1 MRVDTLV
8 QGHGVNAA
16 VLSKIL
22 ERLNTGDIVRAQILS
37 MTSGDLL
44 LRLFDG
50 SEISASV
57 AGGSEN
63 IDAKPGEFIE
73 LVVKGKNDNQLIL
86 EQLKNSEAVKAG
98 QAAGLKALIKALGLP
113 ASARNIEIAKE
124 IQSNNLSLNKETFE
138 KITDALI
145 RFKDVNAAKAVFL
158 IANKLGIEEKNISA
172 LKQLTDLR
180 VKISGSIK
188 ELLVHIDNIHDDDII
203 KDLAGK
209 LLSLEKQ
216 GLQTAMQAKNSPP
229 KASNADLLMNAL
241 SLGLER
247 EMPQTGKSQGFNNEA
262 LIKLLD
268 KIKTVVEQ
276 SRNVSP
282 RVLEK
287 TISSLDK
294 LVEGPRGAEAST
306 LERAGALKDSLVLAL
321 NGLKKPEAQHKQLQD
336 YLGVKTGEDIKPGE
350 GRDII
355 RQAFDK
361 LSVKIEPDG
370 LKGEINVKRLY
381 RELLAKLEVL
391 KEAAELPGLVQKNEI
406 ASRIESIENNI
417 RFMNQLNNCT
427 TYIQIPVSMPG
438 GIAAGE
444 LYVLKRDSK
453 RKRIDPENVTMLVS
467 LDTEN
472 IGKID
477 SLIGI
482 NKKNITLSV
491 RASDERVID
500 FIKGY
505 HKDLYERL
513 YEKGF
518 KLVDFKVRKTEED
531 VHLMSA
537 ERVAG
542 RELELNKG
550 SIDFR
555 L

>member
-8 QGHGVNAA
+8 QGHGINAA

-22 ERLNTGDIVRAQILS
+22 ERLNTGDIVRAQILD
-37 MTSGDLL
+37 MTSSDLL
-44 LRLFDG
+44 LKLFDG

-73 LVVKGKNDNQLIL
+73 LAVKGKNDNQLIL
-86 EQLKNSEAVKAG
+86 EQLKNGETVKAD
-98 QAAGLKALIKALGLP
+98 QTAGLKAVIKDLGLP
-113 ASARNIEIAKE
+113 ASARNMEIAKE

-138 KITDALI
+138 KITDALM
-145 RFKDVNAAKAVFL
+145 RFKDVNAAKAAFL
-158 IANKLGIEEKNISA
+158 IANKLGIEEKNINA
-172 LKQLTDLR
+172 LKQLTDLQ
-180 VKISGSIK
+180 VKISGSVR
-188 ELLVHIDNIHDDDII
+188 ELLVQIDNIKDDNII
-203 KDLAGK
+203 KDIADRLI
-209 LLSLEKQ
+209 SLDKQ
-216 GLQTAMQAKNSPP
+216 GIHAAVQAKNASA

-241 SLGLER
+241 NLGLER
-247 EMPQTGKSQGFNNEA
+247 EAPQTGKGQGPSSEA
-262 LIKLLD
+262 LIKLMD
-268 KIKTVVEQ
+268 KVKAAVGQ
-276 SRNVSP
+276 SRNVNQS
-282 RVLEK
+282 VLEK

-294 LVEGPRGAEAST
+294 LMEGTRGAEAST
-306 LERAGALKDSLVLAL
+306 LERAGVLKDSLVSVLNAL
-321 NGLKKPEAQHKQLQD
+321 RKAGAQNKELQGHAGD
-336 YLGVKTGEDIKPGE
+336 KTGGGIKPDE
-350 GRDII
+350 GREII
-355 RQAFDK
+355 RQSFERLA
-361 LSVKIEPDG
+361 VKIEPDG
-370 LKGEINVKRLY
+370 LKGEINVKKLY
-381 RELLAKLEVL
+381 RELLAKLDVL
-391 KEAAELPGLVQKNEI
+391 KDAAGLSGLMQKNEI
-406 ASRIESIENNI
+406 ASRIDNIENNI

-438 GIAAGE
+438 GTATGE
-444 LYVLKRDSK
+444 LYVLKRDPK
-453 RKRIDPENVTMLVS
+453 RKRIDPDNVTMLVS
-467 LDTEN
+467 LNTEN

-477 SLIGI
+477 SLIGV

-513 YEKGF
+513 CEKGF

-531 VHLMSA
+531 PHLMNA